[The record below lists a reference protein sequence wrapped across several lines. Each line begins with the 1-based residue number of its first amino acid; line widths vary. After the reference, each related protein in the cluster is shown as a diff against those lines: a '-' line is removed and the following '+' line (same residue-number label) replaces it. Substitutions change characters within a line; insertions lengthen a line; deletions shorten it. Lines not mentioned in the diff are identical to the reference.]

1 MNIKRIFPMEINLRL
16 RNAKE
21 FLLQKRCYIPEMKK
35 KSARCFYLDAATY
48 NNLGDQAIALSMEL
62 FLDDLFGQDNVFVIN
77 ETEVI
82 AYLKSLKKEI
92 KKDDVIVL
100 SGGGNMGDL
109 YPRYESIR
117 RLIIKSFPNN
127 KIVIFPQTLDYGKDK
142 YGRKEYIRAKK
153 IYQKHD
159 NLWICAREEKS
170 YKELSHM
177 CSRVLLI
184 PDIVF
189 YLYGKVKSTT
199 QACNQ
204 VGICLRNDKESALT
218 EKDKRIIY
226 KLVSFKGMCNELTT
240 MASDGVPCLTKEKR
254 MKAISQKIDEF
265 SANELIVTDRLHGMI
280 FSVLADVPCIA
291 IDNKNHK
298 VSGVYEMVRHQLKS
312 IEIIKENQIENLREI
327 PIPNECG
334 ASINVETL
342 YAKLRN
348 VLVGGKV
355 S

>member
-1 MNIKRIFPMEINLRL
+1 MEINLRL

-21 FLLQKRCYIPEMKK
+21 FFFQKRCYIPEMKK
-35 KSARCFYLDAATY
+35 KSVRCFYLDAATY

-77 ETEVI
+77 ETEAI
-82 AYLKSLKKEI
+82 SYLKSLKKEI

-127 KIVIFPQTLDYGKDK
+127 RIVIFPQTVDYGKDK
-142 YGRKEYIRAKK
+142 YGRKECIRAKK

-159 NLWICAREEKS
+159 DLWICAREEKS

-218 EKDKRIIY
+218 EKDRQIIY
-226 KLVSFKGMCNELTT
+226 KLARLKGICNELTT
-240 MASDGVPCLTKEKR
+240 MTSDEVPCLTKENR
-254 MKAISQKIDEF
+254 MKAINQKIDEF

-280 FSVLADVPCIA
+280 FSVLANVPCVA

-298 VSGVYEMVRHQLKS
+298 VSGVYEMVRHKLKS

-342 YAKLRN
+342 YVKLRN
-348 VLVGGKV
+348 VLVGGNV